1 MQMNFRNLTSK
12 NFKTVLSK
20 YFSFKNETRSLEPL
34 AEFLE
39 SLRKSDF
46 HDVLNNFR
54 FNEEHRS
61 NFSYYIKNVFS
72 DRSFNLSLTEANI
85 LSENSFFSE
94 LKKRILNKILP
105 PVENEQTVW
114 YLIDNVSISSRV
126 DLEYLHNVP
135 KHEIDEFL
143 HILEIS
149 DFIKNEKVKNDLIF
163 SMNILAWRVTG
174 MALEVDVVRMA
185 PEYKNFDNPFLAL
198 QNELE
203 ALAEDFKVNR
213 SLQLSSKDSR
223 YKQIKIYCEQC
234 LDFVNIS
241 FKNSSTY
248 GISGKINQ
256 SLLKIRQQ
264 IQRILEIVNLLVID
278 SNDDYVLKSKQLI
291 FNILSYKSHKNN
303 IAELFNDSTRLI
315 SHLITNHTAETGSQ
329 YITSSRKQYM
339 KMFYKASGGGII
351 VGALCVLKMLYGFM
365 PGSDFFHAFLFA
377 LNYAMGFVMIYL
389 MGFTLATKQPAMTA
403 ATMTKVLSEQ
413 GNTKRNNTEFADL
426 VSKLFRSQFI
436 AFVGNV
442 LLSFPIALAIIYGLD
457 VFFSQNLAIEKS
469 DKLLKDLDPF
479 KSKAL
484 LHACIAGFYLFI
496 SGIISGNIGNNSI
509 FYQIPDRIAKNL
521 TIKRWFGA
529 KFAKSLS
536 KYYAKNWAGII
547 SNFWFGVFL
556 GATAPIGLFFGL
568 DLDIRHITFAA
579 GNFALGLYGKDFSV
593 DSYTFWISFI
603 TVFLIGFFN
612 FLVSFSLSMFL
623 AFRSRKLNIGE
634 VGDIYREI
642 FRYFL
647 KHPLKFF
654 IPLRSVFDKKSNDLM
669 QNSVPTK
676 SEDH

>member
-1 MQMNFRNLTSK
+1 MKLLSSSTK
-12 NFKTVLSK
+12 NFESVLKK
-20 YFSFKNETRSLEPL
+20 YFSFKNETVSLEPL

-39 SLRKSDF
+39 AIKKTDF
-46 HDVLNNFR
+46 KNVLNFLK
-54 FNEEHRS
+54 S
-61 NFSYYIKNVFS
+61 NPNSAAHFKHYIYNVFEE
-72 DRSFNLSLTEANI
+72 RPFNLSLTEANI
-85 LSENSFFSE
+85 LSENAFFPE
-94 LKKRILNKILP
+94 LKKRILNKVLP
-105 PVENEQTVW
+105 PVENEKTVW
-114 YLIDNVSISSRV
+114 YLIDNVSFRPKT
-126 DLEYLHNVP
+126 DLEYLHNIPEDEVN
-135 KHEIDEFL
+135 EFL
-143 HILEIS
+143 SILGIS
-149 DFIKNEKVKNDLIF
+149 DFIEKPNVKRELIF
-163 SMNILAWRVTG
+163 SMNILSWRVTG

-185 PEYKNFDNPFLAL
+185 PEYRNFDNPFLAL

-203 ALAEDFKVNR
+203 ALAEEFKINPEI
-213 SLQLSSKDSR
+213 QLHSKDSR
-223 YKQIKIYCEQC
+223 YKQIKIYAEQC
-234 LDFVNIS
+234 QDFVNIA
-241 FKNSSTY
+241 FKNSSKY

-264 IQRILEIVNLLVID
+264 TQRISEIVNLLIIDQPEDIVI
-278 SNDDYVLKSKQLI
+278 KSKQLI

-303 IAELFNDSTRLI
+303 ISDLINDSTRLI
-315 SHLITNHTAETGSQ
+315 SHLITNHTAETGSH

-365 PGSDFFHAFLFA
+365 PGSDFFHAFLYS

-413 GNTKRNNTEFADL
+413 ESTKNNYTEFADL

-442 LLSFPIALAIIYGLD
+442 LLSFPIALLIIYGLD
-457 VFFSQNLAIEKS
+457 VFFSQNLAVEKS

-479 KSKAL
+479 ESKAI

-521 TIKRWFGA
+521 PIRRMFGVR
-529 KFAKSLS
+529 FAKSLS

-556 GATAPIGLFFGL
+556 GATAPVGLFFGL

-579 GNFALGLYGKDFSV
+579 GNFAIGLYGKDFIVGSSV
-593 DSYTFWISFI
+593 FWTSFI
-603 TVFLIGFFN
+603 TVFIIGFFN

-623 AFRSRKLNIGE
+623 AFRSRKMNFGE
-634 VGDIYREI
+634 VREIYRAI
-642 FRYFL
+642 YRYFL
-647 KHPLKFF
+647 RNPLKFF
-654 IPLRSVFDKKSNDLM
+654 IPLRSSFDVKSDQLVQSSM
-669 QNSVPTK
+669 PTK
-676 SEDH
+676 SEDR

>member
-1 MQMNFRNLTSK
+1 MKLLSSSTK
-12 NFKTVLSK
+12 NFESVLKK
-20 YFSFKNETRSLEPL
+20 YFSFKNETTSLEPL

-39 SLRKSDF
+39 AIKKTDF
-46 HDVLNNFR
+46 KNVLNFLK
-54 FNEEHRS
+54 S
-61 NFSYYIKNVFS
+61 NPNSAAHFKHYIYNVFEE
-72 DRSFNLSLTEANI
+72 RPFNLSLTEANI
-85 LSENSFFSE
+85 LSENAFFPE
-94 LKKRILNKILP
+94 LKKRILNKVLP
-105 PVENEQTVW
+105 PVENEKTVW
-114 YLIDNVSISSRV
+114 YLIDNVSLRPKT
-126 DLEYLHNVP
+126 DLEYLHNIPEDEVN
-135 KHEIDEFL
+135 EFL
-143 HILEIS
+143 SILGIS
-149 DFIKNEKVKNDLIF
+149 DFIEKPNVKRELIF
-163 SMNILAWRVTG
+163 SMNILSWRVTG

-185 PEYKNFDNPFLAL
+185 PEYRNFDNPFLAL

-203 ALAEDFKVNR
+203 ALAEEFKINPEI
-213 SLQLSSKDSR
+213 QLHSKDSR
-223 YKQIKIYCEQC
+223 YKQIKIYAEQC
-234 LDFVNIS
+234 QDFVNIA
-241 FKNSSTY
+241 FKNSSKY

-264 IQRILEIVNLLVID
+264 TQRISEIVNLLIIDQSEDIVI
-278 SNDDYVLKSKQLI
+278 KSKQLI

-303 IAELFNDSTRLI
+303 ISDLINDSTRLI
-315 SHLITNHTAETGSQ
+315 SHLITNHTAETGSH

-365 PGSDFFHAFLFA
+365 PGSDFFHAFLYS

-413 GNTKRNNTEFADL
+413 ESTKNNYTEFADL

-442 LLSFPIALAIIYGLD
+442 LLSFPIALLIIYGLD
-457 VFFSQNLAIEKS
+457 VFFSQNLAVEKS

-479 KSKAL
+479 ESKAI

-496 SGIISGNIGNNSI
+496 SGIISGNIGNNSV

-521 TIKRWFGA
+521 PIRRMFGVR
-529 KFAKSLS
+529 FAKSLS

-556 GATAPIGLFFGL
+556 GATAPVGLFFGL

-579 GNFALGLYGKDFSV
+579 GNFAIGLYGKDFIVGSSV
-593 DSYTFWISFI
+593 FWTSFI
-603 TVFLIGFFN
+603 TVFIIGFFN

-623 AFRSRKLNIGE
+623 AFRSRKMNFGE
-634 VGDIYREI
+634 VREIYRAI
-642 FRYFL
+642 FRYFVRN
-647 KHPLKFF
+647 PLKFF
-654 IPLRSVFDKKSNDLM
+654 LPLQSSFDLKANNLV
-669 QNSVPTK
+669 QNSIPTK
-676 SEDH
+676 PEDH

>member
-1 MQMNFRNLTSK
+1 MKLLSSSTK
-12 NFKTVLSK
+12 NFESVLKK
-20 YFSFKNETRSLEPL
+20 YFSFKNETLSLEPL

-39 SLRKSDF
+39 AIKKTDF
-46 HDVLNNFR
+46 KNVLNFLK
-54 FNEEHRS
+54 S
-61 NFSYYIKNVFS
+61 NPNSAAHFKHYIYNVFEE
-72 DRSFNLSLTEANI
+72 RPFNLSLTEANI
-85 LSENSFFSE
+85 LSENAFFPE
-94 LKKRILNKILP
+94 LKKRILNKVLP
-105 PVENEQTVW
+105 PVENEKTVW
-114 YLIDNVSISSRV
+114 YLIDNVSFRPKT
-126 DLEYLHNVP
+126 DLEYLHNIPEDEVN
-135 KHEIDEFL
+135 EFL
-143 HILEIS
+143 NILGIS
-149 DFIKNEKVKNDLIF
+149 DFIEKPNVKRELIF
-163 SMNILAWRVTG
+163 SMNILSWRVTG

-185 PEYKNFDNPFLAL
+185 PEYRNFDNPFLAL

-203 ALAEDFKVNR
+203 ALAEEFKINPEI
-213 SLQLSSKDSR
+213 QLHSKDSR
-223 YKQIKIYCEQC
+223 YKQIKIYAEQC
-234 LDFVNIS
+234 QDFVNIA
-241 FKNSSTY
+241 FKNSSKY

-264 IQRILEIVNLLVID
+264 TQRISEIVNLLIIDQPEDIVI
-278 SNDDYVLKSKQLI
+278 KSKQLI

-303 IAELFNDSTRLI
+303 ISDLINDSTRLI
-315 SHLITNHTAETGSQ
+315 SHLITNHTAETGSH

-365 PGSDFFHAFLFA
+365 PGSDFFHAFLYS

-413 GNTKRNNTEFADL
+413 ESTKNNYTEFADL

-442 LLSFPIALAIIYGLD
+442 LLSFPIALLIIYGLD
-457 VFFSQNLAIEKS
+457 VFFSQNLAVEKS

-479 KSKAL
+479 ESKAI

-496 SGIISGNIGNNSI
+496 SGIISGNIGNNSV

-521 TIKRWFGA
+521 PIRRMFGVR
-529 KFAKSLS
+529 FAKSLS

-556 GATAPIGLFFGL
+556 GATAPVGLFFGL

-579 GNFALGLYGKDFSV
+579 GNFAIGLYGKDFIVGSSV
-593 DSYTFWISFI
+593 FWTSFI
-603 TVFLIGFFN
+603 TVFIIGFFN

-623 AFRSRKLNIGE
+623 AFRSRKMNFGE
-634 VGDIYREI
+634 VREIYRAI
-642 FRYFL
+642 YRYFL
-647 KHPLKFF
+647 RNPLKFF
-654 IPLRSVFDKKSNDLM
+654 IPLRSSFDVKSDQLVQSSM
-669 QNSVPTK
+669 PTK
-676 SEDH
+676 SEDR

>member
-1 MQMNFRNLTSK
+1 MKLLSSSTK
-12 NFKTVLSK
+12 NFESVLKK
-20 YFSFKNETRSLEPL
+20 YFSFKNETVSLEPL

-39 SLRKSDF
+39 AIKKTDF
-46 HDVLNNFR
+46 KNVLNFLK
-54 FNEEHRS
+54 S
-61 NFSYYIKNVFS
+61 NPNSAAHFKHYIYNVFEE
-72 DRSFNLSLTEANI
+72 RPFNLSLTEANI
-85 LSENSFFSE
+85 LSENAFFPE
-94 LKKRILNKILP
+94 LKKRILNKVLP
-105 PVENEQTVW
+105 PVENEKTVW
-114 YLIDNVSISSRV
+114 YLIDNVSFRPKT
-126 DLEYLHNVP
+126 DLEYLHNIPEDEVN
-135 KHEIDEFL
+135 EFL
-143 HILEIS
+143 NILGIS
-149 DFIKNEKVKNDLIF
+149 DFIEKPNVKRELIF
-163 SMNILAWRVTG
+163 SMNILSWRVTG

-185 PEYKNFDNPFLAL
+185 PEYRNFDNPFLAL

-203 ALAEDFKVNR
+203 ALAEEFKINPEI
-213 SLQLSSKDSR
+213 QLHSKDSR
-223 YKQIKIYCEQC
+223 YKQIKIYAEQC
-234 LDFVNIS
+234 QDFVNIA
-241 FKNSSTY
+241 FKNSSKY

-264 IQRILEIVNLLVID
+264 TQRISEIVNLLIIDQPEDIVI
-278 SNDDYVLKSKQLI
+278 KSKQLI

-303 IAELFNDSTRLI
+303 ISDLINDSTRLI
-315 SHLITNHTAETGSQ
+315 SHLITNHTAETGSH

-365 PGSDFFHAFLFA
+365 PGSDFFHAFLYS

-413 GNTKRNNTEFADL
+413 ESTKNNYTEFADL

-442 LLSFPIALAIIYGLD
+442 LLSFPIALLIIYGLD
-457 VFFSQNLAIEKS
+457 VFFSQNLAVEKS

-479 KSKAL
+479 ESKAI

-496 SGIISGNIGNNSI
+496 SGIISGNIGNNSV

-521 TIKRWFGA
+521 PIRRMFGVR
-529 KFAKSLS
+529 FAKSLS

-556 GATAPIGLFFGL
+556 GATAPVGLFFGL

-579 GNFALGLYGKDFSV
+579 GNFAIGLYGKDFIVGSSV
-593 DSYTFWISFI
+593 FWTSFI
-603 TVFLIGFFN
+603 TVFIIGFFN

-623 AFRSRKLNIGE
+623 AFRSRKMNFGE
-634 VGDIYREI
+634 VREIYRAI
-642 FRYFL
+642 YRYFL
-647 KHPLKFF
+647 RNPLKFF
-654 IPLRSVFDKKSNDLM
+654 IPLRSSFDMKSDQLVQSSM
-669 QNSVPTK
+669 PTK
-676 SEDH
+676 SEDR